1 MMDVI
6 FSKEIIKELAE
17 NLIIFYFTNNY
28 SNETSKINHV
38 KKSMK
43 DYSIII
49 ENKVLGSNISGHTHG
64 SKIFLCVP
72 NGTITEENVPKVL
85 ETLIHELF
93 HKISKNSFEKK
104 SIFLEEGYVSYFT
117 SLVVEYAKNNKNIS
131 KPLRNILERVKTEN
145 GYLVES
151 SFVRSCQL
159 IFDYYGIDG
168 KMDYLFSS
176 NGVDLLKRKARLINK
191 EYSTLFHNARNKSVA
206 LSAVLLPYEEEI
218 LKKEL
223 EKVPLSN
230 ITKVELEMNQV
241 LASFLTSKKEDIEV
255 LNPLLLNNKLLNYE
269 IRTKEEIEVFKK
281 DSTKLPFDIPN
292 ISYDFSLSLEEKTVI
307 WNRLLSSVA
316 DRLRA
321 VSLGI
326 NPENNIAIDFI
337 TIIFAEDILKSGK
350 KDDLENV
357 LKSYCKAVGFDKYPN
372 IMESLRFKVLY
383 YISEL
388 EKSNDNL
395 NKFIED
401 TMLQLFNYN
410 LKVRD
415 ALDDITSNNCF
426 EVVEKFANLGKKL
439 KEKYHTETSYS
450 LFYNIPLLTSCFFKN
465 KSFDKKEYNSYLEK
479 LESSTSKFMLPP
491 SVIGNGKDSIF
502 FHAIIKSIANNNNK
516 FSVDDYFTWFDEINP
531 DLGKYHG
538 DNDYELFAYILY
550 SDFVSLLKNPKIS
563 SEEKINLIV
572 DFIKHDYRDNKSN
585 SKFDYIHAIR
595 IGKYGKYAVKNTFIE
610 QMVAISISYLLQVIN
625 DKKNKNVLLSLMN
638 ENEEVSLYL
647 FNNSKFLNRIVEREC
662 FNEQNNSKIVSSYDI
677 ERKMFDKQL
686 IFSKKMDK
694 LDKSVPKDSIT
705 YRLFVDHYVEE
716 SKRMLKLDVS
726 EFVDRYSIF
735 CNMGL
740 EKEAN
745 VLKDEF
751 LSKVSQEKNIF
762 KEHEILPCLEFLF
775 LDLSKNGED
784 SILIKDKSLVSSL
797 FSEVDNLLDEYQK
810 KNEKVSLT
818 KLRNVLE
825 KINFLSSMYEVNNE
839 KKVK

>member
-17 NLIIFYFTNNY
+17 NLIIFYFANNY

-64 SKIFLCVP
+64 SEIFLCVP

-85 ETLIHELF
+85 ETLIHEIF
-93 HKISKNSFEKK
+93 YKISKNPFGKK
-104 SIFLEEGYVSYFT
+104 SVFLEEGYVSYFT
-117 SLVVEYAKNNKNIS
+117 SLVIEYAKNNKNIS
-131 KPLRNILERVKTEN
+131 KPLRNILERVKTNN

-191 EYSTLFHNARNKSVA
+191 DFSVLFENARNKSVA
-206 LSAVLLPYEEEI
+206 FSALLLPYEKEV

-223 EKVPLSN
+223 EKVPISN

-241 LASFLTSKKEDIEV
+241 LANFLSSKKEDIEV
-255 LNPLLLNNKLLNYE
+255 LNPLLLNNKSLNYE
-269 IRTKEEIEVFKK
+269 IRTKEEIEAFKK

-292 ISYDFSLSLEEKTVI
+292 ISYDFSLSLEEKNII
-307 WNRLLSSVA
+307 WSKLLSSVA

-357 LKSYCKAVGFDKYPN
+357 LKFYCKVVGFDKYPN

-383 YISEL
+383 YINEL
-388 EKSNDNL
+388 EKNNDSL

-401 TMLQLFNYN
+401 TMLQLLNYN

-415 ALDDITSNNCF
+415 ALDDITSKNCF
-426 EVVEKFANLGKKL
+426 EVVEKFAALGKDL

-450 LFYNIPLLTSCFFKN
+450 FFYNIPLLTSYFFKK
-465 KSFDKKEYNSYLEK
+465 KSFDKKEYNSYLRN
-479 LESSTSKFMLPP
+479 LESSTSKFMLPS
-491 SVIGNGKDSIF
+491 SVIGNGIDNVA
-502 FHAIIKSIANNNNK
+502 FHAIIKSIINNNNK
-516 FSVDDYFTWFDEINP
+516 FSVDDYFTWFDEVSP
-531 DLGKYHG
+531 DLGKYNG

-550 SDFVSLLKNPKIS
+550 NDFVSLLKNPKIA

-572 DFIKHDYRDNKSN
+572 DFIKHDYCDGKSN
-585 SKFDYIHAIR
+585 SKFAYIHTIR
-595 IGKYGKYAVKNTFIE
+595 ITKFSKHAVKNTFIE
-610 QMVAISISYLLQVIN
+610 QMVAISISYLLQILN
-625 DKKNKNVLLSLMN
+625 DKKSKNYLLSLMN
-638 ENEEVSLYL
+638 ENEELSLYL
-647 FNNSKFLNRIVEREC
+647 FNNTKFLNRIVEREC
-662 FNEQNNSKIVSSYDI
+662 FNNKNNSKILSSYDL
-677 ERKMFDKQL
+677 EKKLFDKEL
-686 IFSKKMDK
+686 IFSKKMEK
-694 LDKSVPKDSIT
+694 LDKNISKDSIT

-716 SKRMLKLDVS
+716 SKRMLKLDIS
-726 EFVDRYSIF
+726 EFFNRYSLF

-740 EKEAN
+740 EKEAKA
-745 VLKDEF
+745 LKDEF
-751 LSKVSQEKNIF
+751 LIEVSQDKKLFSEW
-762 KEHEILPCLEFLF
+762 EILPCLEFLF
-775 LDLSKNGED
+775 LDLSKNKED
-784 SILIKDKSLVSSL
+784 SILIKDRSLVSSL
-797 FSEVDNLLDEYQK
+797 FSKVDSLLDKYQK

-825 KINFLSSMYEVNNE
+825 KINFLSSMYEVNN
-839 KKVK
+839 